1 MNSFV
6 NAQLAMK
13 KLRLGAK
20 KCFVMHI
27 GNSQESY
34 KNVELCIDG
43 WDVKSVESFSTG
55 EMEWYDTLGEDMNEI
70 SHINSEKYLGQ
81 VMSSDSKNTNNIAM
95 LRNKGMGIQN
105 RIIQMLE
112 KMPGGEYHF
121 EISVILRNAML
132 ISSILTNSKVWY
144 GVTKS
149 DIEQLE
155 QIDEMWMRN
164 LFECSQNVPK
174 DLLYLELGLTP
185 ISYIIKGRKQM
196 FLHHILQQKE
206 ISLLYQFF
214 MAQMKTPSHN
224 DWVSSVLEEMIE
236 LEIDL
241 EIEDIRY
248 MKKEK
253 FKALVNE
260 KVQEKAF
267 QYLLE
272 KKASRKSERA

>member
-1 MNSFV
+1 
-6 NAQLAMK
+6 
-13 KLRLGAK
+13 
-20 KCFVMHI
+20 
-27 GNSQESY
+27 
-34 KNVELCIDG
+34 
-43 WDVKSVESFSTG
+43 
-55 EMEWYDTLGEDMNEI
+55 
-70 SHINSEKYLGQ
+70 
-81 VMSSDSKNTNNIAM
+81 M
-95 LRNKGMGIQN
+95 LRNKGIGIQN

-132 ISSILTNSKVWY
+132 ISSILTNSEVWY

-164 LFECSQNVPK
+164 LFECSRNVPK

-241 EIEDIRY
+241 EIEDIKY

-253 FKALVNE
+253 FKALVKE
-260 KVQEKAF
+260 KVQKKAF

-272 KKASRKSERA
+272 KKASRKSERAKGKYLEYNELILSEYLSSNENNLSIDERKWLLKCRIEDIDLNTNRKWNNEESSCMNCPSTVMNQRHLLECKY